1 MALDTTY
8 GTLNETALESD
19 GGDHTIDYA
28 YFTHLHHYQTRQIKI
43 KSYVKMHIKFISIR
57 ILLSLELTITLLDR
71 SRTTSITLPRRSDLR
86 KMLLFKELEAN
97 Y

>member
-1 MALDTTY
+1 MCSLVTDGKDNNIRTKSIMALDTTY

-43 KSYVKMHIKFISIR
+43 KSYIKMHIKFISIR
-57 ILLSLELTITLLDR
+57 ILLSLELTITFLD
-71 SRTTSITLPRRSDLR
+71 
-86 KMLLFKELEAN
+86 
-97 Y
+97 